1 MPTKRVSP
9 DKRKRAYARRQLASI
24 KNNRAADA
32 LPYTP
37 NTPTA
42 ADEDKIV
49 EQLRQVHKS
58 YYLARR
64 TRVIT
69 PTIEY
74 LIISAYTNGLT
85 DREMLSQLASF
96 GYIVPQRTF
105 YRFIKNNPD
114 FKERCENAK
123 LNAYIV
129 ARQSIIKRLAQD
141 GKFALD
147 FLTRKLPEEFNQKP
161 ENEVSV
167 KVETNNHAPAY
178 NPEEIAKIHAEMVK
192 LSKQQEEEFKK
203 SQAGTAD
210 K

>member
-9 DKRKRAYARRQLASI
+9 DKRKRAYTRRQLVSI

-32 LPYTP
+32 RPYAPTP
-37 NTPTA
+37 D
-42 ADEDKIV
+42 DEDKIV
-49 EQLRQVHKS
+49 EQLRAAHKS
-58 YYLARR
+58 YYLSRR

-85 DREMLSQLASF
+85 DREMLAQLASF
-96 GYIVPQRTF
+96 GYMVPQTTF
-105 YRFIKNNPD
+105 YRFLKNNPD
-114 FKERCENAK
+114 FKERCANAK

-167 KVETNNHAPAY
+167 KVETHSTAPAY
-178 NPEEIAKIHAEMVK
+178 DPERLAKLHAEIIK
-192 LSKQQEEEFKK
+192 LSQQEEAAHKK
-203 SQAGTAD
+203 AQMGED
-210 K
+210 NK